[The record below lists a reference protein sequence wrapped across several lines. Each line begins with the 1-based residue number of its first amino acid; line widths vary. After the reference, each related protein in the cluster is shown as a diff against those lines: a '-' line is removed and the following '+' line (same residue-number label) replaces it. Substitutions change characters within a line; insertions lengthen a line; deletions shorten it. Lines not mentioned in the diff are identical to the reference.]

1 MTDSRVVTLVVYFLG
16 ALAALGL
23 GGVIF
28 LVGTNHTTEEVS
40 IVVALAGPP
49 IGALGTLLASTRSG
63 PAEVQPVVVANEDT
77 DPVPVEAAV
86 AVEADKPKG
95 RR

>member
-1 MTDSRVVTLVVYFLG
+1 
-16 ALAALGL
+16 
-23 GGVIF
+23 
-28 LVGTNHTTEEVS
+28 
-40 IVVALAGPP
+40 
-49 IGALGTLLASTRSG
+49 
-63 PAEVQPVVVANEDT
+63 VQPVVVANEDT